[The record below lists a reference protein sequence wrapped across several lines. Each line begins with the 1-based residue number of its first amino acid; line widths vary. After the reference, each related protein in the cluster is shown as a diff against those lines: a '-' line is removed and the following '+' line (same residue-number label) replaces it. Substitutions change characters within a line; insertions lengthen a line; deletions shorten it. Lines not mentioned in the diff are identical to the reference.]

1 MKKKSNQNTNGKK
14 GLSKLVITAIAIV
27 IVVIASL
34 MGFGG
39 NDAEEQVS
47 NSTEPI
53 VSESISEE
61 SVLETS
67 EAEPESLSEDISV
80 EESME
85 EDVPDSTEEA
95 ESEEFVSEEE
105 YLEEVSEELSEEYS
119 EEEISED
126 TDVQEITVAEIAF
139 RNERLLDQHYEK
151 HGVEMGFASAEEYEL
166 AAYKVIIN
174 PDALHKIE
182 SEDGDDVYYV
192 EETNEF
198 VVVSQDGYIR
208 TYFNPSAGID
218 YYNRQ

>member
-1 MKKKSNQNTNGKK
+1 MKKKSSQSTNGKK
-14 GLSKLVITAIAIV
+14 GLSRLVITAIAIV

-39 NDAEEQVS
+39 SDAEEQVS
-47 NSTEPI
+47 NSSESI
-53 VSESISEE
+53 VSENISEDVGEESISEINE
-61 SVLETS
+61 SEK
-67 EAEPESLSEDISV
+67 ESLVEDISV
-80 EESME
+80 EEVTE
-85 EDVPDSTEEA
+85 EDSTEEA

-105 YLEEVSEELSEEYS
+105 YAEEVSEELSEE
-119 EEEISED
+119 EISED
-126 TDVQEITVAEIAF
+126 TYIQEITVAEIAF

-151 HGVEMGFASAEEYEL
+151 HGIEMGFASAEEYEL

>member
-1 MKKKSNQNTNGKK
+1 MKKKSSQSTNGKK

-39 NDAEEQVS
+39 SDAEEQVS
-47 NSTEPI
+47 NSSESI
-53 VSESISEE
+53 VSENISEDVREESISEINE
-61 SVLETS
+61 SEK
-67 EAEPESLSEDISV
+67 ESLVEDISV
-80 EESME
+80 EEVTE
-85 EDVPDSTEEA
+85 EDSTEDA
-95 ESEEFVSEEE
+95 KSEELVSEEE
-105 YLEEVSEELSEEYS
+105 YAEEVSEELSEE
-119 EEEISED
+119 EISED
-126 TDVQEITVAEIAF
+126 TYIQEITVAEIAF

-151 HGVEMGFASAEEYEL
+151 HGIEMGFASAEEYEL

-192 EETNEF
+192 EESNEF

>member
-1 MKKKSNQNTNGKK
+1 MKKKSSQSTNGKK

-39 NDAEEQVS
+39 SDAEEQVS
-47 NSTEPI
+47 NSSESI
-53 VSESISEE
+53 VSENISEDVGEESISEINESEKE
-61 SVLETS
+61 SVV
-67 EAEPESLSEDISV
+67 EDISV
-80 EESME
+80 EEVTE
-85 EDVPDSTEEA
+85 EDSTEEA
-95 ESEEFVSEEE
+95 ESEELVSEEE
-105 YLEEVSEELSEEYS
+105 YAEEVSEELSEE
-119 EEEISED
+119 EISED
-126 TDVQEITVAEIAF
+126 TYIQEITVAEIKF
-139 RNERLLDQHYEK
+139 RNDRLLDQHYEK
-151 HGVEMGFASAEEYEL
+151 HGIEMGFASAEEYEL
-166 AAYKVIIN
+166 AAYKVVIN

-192 EETNEF
+192 EESNEF

>member
-1 MKKKSNQNTNGKK
+1 MKKKSSQSTNGKK

-39 NDAEEQVS
+39 SDAEEQVS
-47 NSTEPI
+47 NSSESI
-53 VSESISEE
+53 VSENISEDVGEESISEINESEKE
-61 SVLETS
+61 SVV
-67 EAEPESLSEDISV
+67 EDISV
-80 EESME
+80 EEVTE
-85 EDVPDSTEEA
+85 EDSTEDA
-95 ESEEFVSEEE
+95 KSEEFVSEEE
-105 YLEEVSEELSEEYS
+105 YAEEVSEELSEE
-119 EEEISED
+119 EISED
-126 TDVQEITVAEIAF
+126 TYIQEITVAEIKF
-139 RNERLLDQHYEK
+139 RNDRLLDQHYEK
-151 HGVEMGFASAEEYEL
+151 HGIEMGFASAEEYEL
-166 AAYKVIIN
+166 AAYKVVIN

-192 EETNEF
+192 EESNEF